1 MAGPPER
8 RRQISAF
15 TLLSRRTATLR
26 SPMDWSIVH
35 ALNSFLAHHDAVE
48 DPVAAYMR
56 ASEVLFLAML
66 VVAFFAVPGPARR
79 GVQRAVVAAGLSAG
93 LALAIGKVL
102 STLVDRTRPFVAHPG
117 GVHLFAAHAAD
128 AGFPSDHASAA
139 FAIAVALLLRDRR
152 WGLATLALATV
163 LAVGRAA
170 IGVHYPSDVLA
181 GAVLGS
187 TVALLLHVRAVR
199 VPIDRLADRAG
210 ALIDARRPPVPSGRA
225 PAP

>member
-66 VVAFFAVPGPARR
+66 VVAFVAVPGRARR

-93 LALAIGKVL
+93 LALAIVKVL

-128 AGFPSDHASAA
+128 AGFPSDHATAA
-139 FAIAVALLLRDRR
+139 FAIAVAILLRKRG
-152 WGLATLALATV
+152 WGIAALVAAAV
-163 LAVGRAA
+163 LSVGRVAL
-170 IGVHYPSDVLA
+170 GVHYPSDVLA
-181 GAVLGS
+181 GAALGS
-187 TVALLLHVRAVR
+187 AAALALWTPPLRSRIDWLADAVGGR
-199 VPIDRLADRAG
+199 WDRLVERG
-210 ALIDARRPPVPSGRA
+210 ATS
-225 PAP
+225 